1 MKKIFLLLA
10 VSALFVACNDGKL
23 PSASTETG
31 VVTIGLKPGAAII
44 VSNDQKSTAPASKA
58 DQTVDVNTFAVNI
71 NTATGEAVKSY
82 AAYSDVPG
90 ALELPLGA
98 YKVMARNDGVTLGGE
113 WDKPLY
119 QGESPFVIAAG
130 SQTTASVEC
139 ALKSTGIK
147 VIYSPETLNAL
158 TGIATTLSLSG
169 VVLIDTPNEPR
180 TRTAWFAIPE
190 GAPDASIV
198 VHIKGTGK
206 DGKPVEFENKITK
219 ANAKELRNLTVK
231 VLTAGNATLNITVDQ
246 TITTKDVTV
255 TAPDV
260 IENGGDTGSWEEGG
274 TPPTP
279 PTPAELPKIKMADGT
294 AVPALI
300 TINRADVKKPGFAL
314 NINITSVATGGI
326 KELGVIINSAPLVT
340 ILAGIDIAAGQE
352 IDLANPPAVVNG
364 VPGWVGLF
372 SDPSIGLVPAE
383 PIKGKSQHTFAIGG
397 LMGMLVDLDQTDA
410 NPAHIHTFTLRVK
423 DANVK
428 NASDQTTCTAVI
440 KVKFTG
446 TSTSTK

>member
-98 YKVMARNDGVTLGGE
+98 YKVIAKNDGVTTGGE

-158 TGIATTLSLSG
+158 TGITTTLSLSG
-169 VVLIDTPNEPR
+169 VVLIDTPEESR

-198 VHIKGTGK
+198 VHIKGIGK
-206 DGKPVEFENKITK
+206 DNKPVEFQNTITQ
-219 ANAKELRNLTVK
+219 AEAKQLRNLTVK

-300 TINRADVKKPGFAL
+300 TINRADVVKPGFAL

-326 KELGVIINSAPLVT
+326 TELGVVINSAPLMET
-340 ILAGIDIAAGQE
+340 LAGIDIAAGQE

-372 SDPSIGLVPAE
+372 SDPSIGLIPST

-397 LMGMLVDLDQTDA
+397 LMGMLVGFDQTDA

-423 DANVK
+423 DVNVK
-428 NASDQTTCTAVI
+428 NAADQTTCTAVI
-440 KVKFTG
+440 KVKFAN
-446 TSTSTK
+446 